1 MLSVR
6 HRVLRLSRVRGV
18 RVFEHREE
26 ETHSVCLTFL
36 PFEALW
42 VYSCGF

>member
-1 MLSVR
+1 M
-6 HRVLRLSRVRGV
+6 

-36 PFEALW
+36 PFEAFVGLFLR
-42 VYSCGF
+42 VLKVGLTERYQSVGAA